1 MSQTQSDRAI
11 EALYEDAGIREELID
26 SEARILLQWG
36 VKQIEALASKNLDDG
51 QFDESFER
59 LRHLLTLINRF
70 IGQRAYL
77 SPEEQRGRMQAI
89 VEAAGALGYTIP
101 VELTATRIEQQA
113 AEDNEAAL
121 RALTAMIDGTVQ
133 THPPAPSPY
142 DGEGEQSAPSGTRP
156 ESNTGETN
164 GKEVE
169 PE

>member
-1 MSQTQSDRAI
+1 MSETQSDRAI

-36 VKQIEALASKNLDDG
+36 AKQIEALASKNLDDG

-59 LRHLLTLINRF
+59 LRHLLTLISRF

-77 SPEEQRGRMQAI
+77 SPDGQQERMRSI

-101 VELTATRIEQQA
+101 AELTATHIQQQA
-113 AEDNEAAL
+113 VEDNEAAL
-121 RALTAMIDGTVQ
+121 RALTAMIETSQ
-133 THPPAPSPY
+133 PHPPAPSPSY
-142 DGEGEQSAPSGTRP
+142 GEGEQSAHPGTNP
-156 ESNTGETN
+156 NIGETN